1 MDRVTSVRAIAT
13 RYAARRGPLLPIL
26 HAVQSEHGSITRP
39 DVVAIADVLN
49 ISIADVHGVVSFYS
63 EFRSTPPPAH
73 TIEVCRAE
81 ACQSVG
87 GQALHDEIVARF
99 ADSSDVQVREVFCL
113 GNCALGPSG
122 TIDGRLCGRLS
133 TDRIAALTKGWS
145 A

>member
-63 EFRSTPPPAH
+63 DFRSTPHLLTRSRYAVPRPASRSAARPCM
-73 TIEVCRAE
+73 TRLWPDLPTAPTCRCARCFVS
-81 ACQSVG
+81 ATARSARQGRSTAASVG
-87 GQALHDEIVARF
+87 GCR
-99 ADSSDVQVREVFCL
+99 
-113 GNCALGPSG
+113 P
-122 TIDGRLCGRLS
+122 
-133 TDRIAALTKGWS
+133 IAS
-145 A
+145 PR